1 MNLSDCKNAHVSDYF
16 TKRVFLESNL
26 HRVDLRVL
34 LIKFAILCTAHFD
47 DVLIILCVK
56 GALLSREITFI
67 QTAPKILN
75 CVIVFFITL
84 KIL

>member
-1 MNLSDCKNAHVSDYF
+1 MPTLAIILPNVF
-16 TKRVFLESNL
+16 FLESNL

-67 QTAPKILN
+67 QTAELCYRIFYN
-75 CVIVFFITL
+75 TQDFIEL
-84 KIL
+84 F

>member
-1 MNLSDCKNAHVSDYF
+1 MPTLAIILPNLF
-16 TKRVFLESNL
+16 FLESNL

>member
-1 MNLSDCKNAHVSDYF
+1 MTAKMPTIAIILPNVF
-16 TKRVFLESNL
+16 FLESNL

-56 GALLSREITFI
+56 GALLSREIAFI

-75 CVIVFFITL
+75 CGIVFFITL
-84 KIL
+84 EIL